1 MKIVRFFII
10 FLAFLTFNSGE
21 VLGEPTK
28 TQASAFIVRT
38 NKFLVSAQDALK
50 KSKVYRGDFTLALR
64 HQEWA
69 RKMCARNQ
77 FAKALYHSRRAR
89 LLAIKAIKD
98 NKGKLPSNEAFTKAE
113 YVQLGSRYPT
123 DRELDDV
130 IAMDG
135 MHKLKDEEA
144 VSKPLG
150 TTK

>member
-10 FLAFLTFNSGE
+10 ILVCLTSVTADVFAD
-21 VLGEPTK
+21 PTK
-28 TQASAFIVRT
+28 TQASAFITRT
-38 NKFLVSAQDALK
+38 NKFLLSAQEALK
-50 KSKVYRGDFTLALR
+50 KNKVYKGDFTLALR

-69 RKMCARNQ
+69 RKMTARNQ
-77 FAKALYHSRRAR
+77 FAKAVYHSRRAR

-144 VSKPLG
+144 VSKPIA
-150 TTK
+150 K